1 MTVEVPA
8 EVAWLTEAIQAALD
22 APVNYLYRAEEWL
35 VRGAVME
42 ACADFRAAHR
52 RAVEGLARSAW
63 GYLYQWYIDWAED
76 GLNRCGD
83 PDPAPIA

>member
-52 RAVEGLARSAW
+52 RAVEGLLAAHGATCTNGIST
-63 GYLYQWYIDWAED
+63 
-76 GLNRCGD
+76 GLRTG
-83 PDPAPIA
+83 